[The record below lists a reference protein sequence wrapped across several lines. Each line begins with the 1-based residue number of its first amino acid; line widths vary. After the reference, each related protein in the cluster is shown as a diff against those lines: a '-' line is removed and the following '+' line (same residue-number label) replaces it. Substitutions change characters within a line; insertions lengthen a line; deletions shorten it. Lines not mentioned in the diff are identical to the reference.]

1 MKNKRFQPLKELIA
15 EDLECST
22 IPSGIADEPSSP
34 EETEVKLLVQHT
46 SEEPDSGILNE
57 DIPVDD
63 AVFEEMIELTNE
75 MTMQDSGYFREEV
88 INPNVE
94 EVVEAEI
101 VPIIKSNDE
110 KKMVYSQPDFEDE
123 DEITPRYDENS
134 MMSKLIAEEEVR
146 APPMI
151 TRSSGSKF

>member
-1 MKNKRFQPLKELIA
+1 MNLLKELIA

-34 EETEVKLLVQHT
+34 EESEVKLLVQHT

-75 MTMQDSGYFREEV
+75 MTMQDSGYFKEEV
-88 INPNVE
+88 INPNTE

-101 VPIIKSNDE
+101 VPIIKSDDK

-151 TRSSGSKF
+151 TRSSGSKFLIEN

>member
-1 MKNKRFQPLKELIA
+1 
-15 EDLECST
+15 
-22 IPSGIADEPSSP
+22 
-34 EETEVKLLVQHT
+34 
-46 SEEPDSGILNE
+46 
-57 DIPVDD
+57 
-63 AVFEEMIELTNE
+63 MIELTNE
-75 MTMQDSGYFREEV
+75 MTMQDSGYFKEEV
-88 INPNVE
+88 IKPNVE

-110 KKMVYSQPDFEDE
+110 KKMVYSQPNFEDE

-151 TRSSGSKF
+151 TRSSGSKFSIDN